1 MMKTL
6 ILVAHPEVAN
16 SPTQQFLKASL
27 PPTGAIQWHDI
38 TAVAGV
44 NGHFQASAELDLVK
58 QAQRIVFQFP
68 FYWYSAPFILK
79 QWQDEVFT
87 GEVAQYQHLAG
98 KELLVV
104 VSMGQAPATYQA
116 GGAEHFALSEL
127 LRPYQAFA
135 EKLNWRY
142 LPPLVITQFG
152 YQTEAQRQQLLIQYQ
167 QALTLAQ
174 PASFSQRGAWLLAQ
188 LQQLQPTDP
197 AQRQQLILICE
208 QLQAGVADYQ
218 TLQEQLR
225 EIRAG
230 EQA

>member
-87 GEVAQYQHLAG
+87 GEVAQYGNLAG
-98 KELLVV
+98 KELSVV
-104 VSMGQAPATYQA
+104 VSLGQSLATYQA
-116 GGAEHFALSEL
+116 GAQEHFAISEL

-142 LPPLVITQFG
+142 LPPLVITQFA
-152 YQTEAQRQQLLIQYQ
+152 YQTPAERQQLLVTYQ
-167 QALTLAQ
+167 QRLTLAQ
-174 PASFSQRGAWLLAQ
+174 PASFAQRGQWLLAQ
-188 LQQLQPTDP
+188 LAQLQPATT
-197 AQRQQLILICE
+197 AQRQQLTLIRE
-208 QLQAGVADYQ
+208 QLEAGVAEYQ

-225 EIRAG
+225 EIRSG